1 VLLTITATA
10 PLTAP
15 EAQSPATDLGFLLHK
30 NPQRVQSFDV
40 SAGVAHVFYP
50 EASASR
56 CTAALL
62 LEVDPV
68 GLVRGRRQ
76 GAQPEG
82 FSLGQYVND
91 RPYAASSLLAVAL
104 SRVFRTAMTGRCDAR
119 PELAAESLPL
129 EIRVPVLPCRG
140 GRELAGA
147 LFEPLG
153 WQVRCEPIA
162 LDETI
167 PSWGDSRYLDLLV
180 SGQVRLAD
188 ALNHLYV
195 LLPVLDDAKHY
206 WVSPEEVD
214 KLIRAGGGWLAG
226 HPARGLITRRYLA
239 HRSGL
244 YQSAIARLAE
254 VDDAAPESFD
264 NAVPEQSLAEQA
276 QPDPAA
282 PDATGTGP
290 TGTGS
295 ASTESASTDPASTDP
310 ASTDPASTD
319 PASTDPASTDPA
331 STEPASTDPASTG
344 PDHEPGQ
351 PASLAQQR
359 RDAVLAILRAAGAQ
373 RVADLGCGEGALTA
387 QLLADRQ
394 FTEVIAADV
403 SSRALTV
410 AERRLRLDRMPD
422 RQRSRL
428 RLIQSSLTY
437 RDPRLAGLDALVLV
451 EVVEHVDPSR
461 LGALERTVFGAAAPG
476 LVVVTTPN
484 AEYNVRYDFLAPG
497 AMRHRDHRFEW
508 TRAEFNSWAGRV
520 AAEHG
525 YLVTFH
531 PVGDDDPEVGPPT
544 QLAVFTAASRAAVEV
559 TP

>member
-1 VLLTITATA
+1 VGGSTIVLLTITATA

-50 EASASR
+50 EASANR

-167 PSWGDSRYLDLLV
+167 PSWGDSRYLDLLIC
-180 SGQVRLAD
+180 GQVRLAD

-264 NAVPEQSLAEQA
+264 NAVPSSPSPSRPSPIQQDPTRPAPARPAPARLAPTRLAPTRPAPGRTMNQA
-276 QPDPAA
+276 
-282 PDATGTGP
+282 
-290 TGTGS
+290 
-295 ASTESASTDPASTDP
+295 
-310 ASTDPASTD
+310 
-319 PASTDPASTDPA
+319 
-331 STEPASTDPASTG
+331 
-344 PDHEPGQ
+344 
-351 PASLAQQR
+351 
-359 RDAVLAILRAAGAQ
+359 
-373 RVADLGCGEGALTA
+373 
-387 QLLADRQ
+387 
-394 FTEVIAADV
+394 
-403 SSRALTV
+403 SR
-410 AERRLRLDRMPD
+410 P
-422 RQRSRL
+422 RSR
-428 RLIQSSLTY
+428 SS
-437 RDPRLAGLDALVLV
+437 AGTLCS
-451 EVVEHVDPSR
+451 PSCGR
-461 LGALERTVFGAAAPG
+461 PVPSAWPTLAAAK
-476 LVVVTTPN
+476 
-484 AEYNVRYDFLAPG
+484 AR
-497 AMRHRDHRFEW
+497 
-508 TRAEFNSWAGRV
+508 
-520 AAEHG
+520 
-525 YLVTFH
+525 
-531 PVGDDDPEVGPPT
+531 
-544 QLAVFTAASRAAVEV
+544 
-559 TP
+559 